1 MTCRDF
7 EADVVD
13 LARGA
18 EIGADAE
25 ARLDRH
31 LDQCANCSARL
42 ARERELT
49 AALKAMAGAEP
60 LSTKA
65 QAIEA
70 ELLAAFDRQ
79 RAAAATQRASLR
91 PGPARRHVRAWFA
104 AAAVLVLAVAAW
116 QVAVRGPSPRGAVAG
131 IDTERARP
139 GASPG
144 SELSPQADGQETAF
158 VALPSAIG
166 LPALESGR
174 IVRVALPA
182 AELPAY
188 GFIVEPRPVGGAIEA
203 DVLVGQDGQ
212 PRAIRFV
219 TVETDSRRPQ

>member
-18 EIGADAE
+18 DIGADAE
-25 ARLDRH
+25 ARLREH
-31 LDQCANCSARL
+31 LDQCANCRARL
-42 ARERELT
+42 AHEEELT

-60 LSTKA
+60 LSTRV

-70 ELLAAFDRQ
+70 DLLAAFDRQ
-79 RAAAATQRASLR
+79 RAAAETRPAAPR
-91 PGPARRHVRAWFA
+91 PGPARRNVRAWFA

-116 QVAVRGPSPRGAVAG
+116 QLAVRRPVPADETAG
-131 IDTERARP
+131 IMPARP
-139 GASPG
+139 AASPG
-144 SELSPQADGQETAF
+144 SELAPRADGQETAF

-188 GFIVEPRPVGGAIEA
+188 GFIVEPRPVGGAVEA

-219 TVETDSRRPQ
+219 TVEADSRRPQ

>member
-13 LARGA
+13 LARGV
-18 EIGADAE
+18 EIDADA
-25 ARLDRH
+25 AVRLGRH
-31 LDQCANCSARL
+31 LERCPACTASL
-42 ARERELT
+42 AREQELT
-49 AALKAMAGAEP
+49 AALKAMAAAGP
-60 LSTKA
+60 VSTRA
-65 QAIEA
+65 QEIEA
-70 ELLAAFDRQ
+70 DLVAAFEAQ
-79 RAAAATQRASLR
+79 RAAGAKPLAS
-91 PGPARRHVRAWFA
+91 PHPVPMRRQARAWLA

-116 QVAVRGPSPRGAVAG
+116 QVAVRRHPPGDAAPGVE
-131 IDTERARP
+131 TERARA

-144 SELSPQADGQETAF
+144 SDPARQAGGQEVPF
-158 VALPSAIG
+158 VALPTALG

-174 IVRVALPA
+174 IVRVELPA

-188 GFIVEPRPVGGAIEA
+188 GFVLEPQPSGGAVEA

-219 TVETDSRRPQ
+219 TAEADSRRPQ

>member
-18 EIGADAE
+18 DIGADAE
-25 ARLDRH
+25 ARLREH
-31 LDQCANCSARL
+31 LGQCGTCAARL
-42 ARERELT
+42 AREQELT
-49 AALKAMAGAEP
+49 AALSAMGDATPQSAR
-60 LSTKA
+60 A

-70 ELLAAFDRQ
+70 ELLAAFAAQ
-79 RAAAATQRASLR
+79 RAAGATRPASPR
-91 PGPARRHVRAWFA
+91 PWPVRRHVRAWFA
-104 AAAVLVLAVAAW
+104 AAALLVLAVTAW
-116 QVAVRGPSPRGAVAG
+116 RVAGRRPSPADSAAAVE
-131 IDTERARP
+131 TERARAA
-139 GASPG
+139 ASQA
-144 SELSPQADGQETAF
+144 SEPARQAGGQEAAF
-158 VALPSAIG
+158 VALPIAVG

-174 IVRVALPA
+174 IVRVSLPA

-188 GFIVEPRPVGGAIEA
+188 GFIVEPRPIGGAVEA

-219 TVETDSRRPQ
+219 TAEADSRRPQ

>member
-7 EADVVD
+7 EADDVD
-13 LARGA
+13 LARGV
-18 EIGADAE
+18 EIDINAA
-25 ARLDRH
+25 ARLRDH
-31 LDQCANCSARL
+31 FGQCANCTVRL
-42 ARERELT
+42 AREQELT

-60 LSTKA
+60 LSTRA
-65 QAIEA
+65 QTIEA
-70 ELLAAFDRQ
+70 DLLAAFKAQCAAGAPARPAPRPAWLRRQ
-79 RAAAATQRASLR
+79 R
-91 PGPARRHVRAWFA
+91 RAWLA

-116 QVAVRGPSPRGAVAG
+116 QIAVRRPLPENVTAG
-131 IDTERARP
+131 TETDPARAE
-139 GASPG
+139 AAPG
-144 SELSPQADGQETAF
+144 SKVAPQADGQQAAF

-174 IVRVALPA
+174 IVRVAMPA

-188 GFIVEPRPVGGAIEA
+188 GFIVEPGPVGGAIEA

-219 TVETDSRRPQ
+219 TAETESRRAQ

>member
-1 MTCRDF
+1 MTCHDL

-13 LARGA
+13 LARGV
-18 EIGADAE
+18 EIDTGAS
-25 ARLDRH
+25 ARLRAH
-31 LDQCANCSARL
+31 LDQCASCTARL
-42 ARERELT
+42 AREEELT

-60 LSTKA
+60 PSMRA
-65 QAIEA
+65 RAIEA
-70 ELLAAFDRQ
+70 ELLKAFDAQ
-79 RAAAATQRASLR
+79 RAASATQPAAHR
-91 PGPARRHVRAWFA
+91 PGPARQRVRAWLA

-116 QVAVRGPSPRGAVAG
+116 QVAVRRPMPESATAG
-131 IDTERARP
+131 LVPARP
-139 GASPG
+139 ASGPG
-144 SELSPQADGQETAF
+144 PELAPQAGNQETAF

-182 AELPAY
+182 AELPSY